1 MADDLENL
9 HVRLQALHER
19 LSSAKNVD
27 PELRARLDQLIQ
39 DIEGHMG
46 KPAERSTTSE
56 LPLVQQFT
64 DMSERFEVTHPIL
77 AGTLGRMADV
87 LSQMGI

>member
-1 MADDLENL
+1 MADDLDNL

-19 LSSAKNVD
+19 LSTGKNVD

-39 DIEGHMG
+39 DIEGHLG
-46 KPAERSTTSE
+46 KSE
-56 LPLVQQFT
+56 KQSATDDLPLVQQFT
-64 DMSERFEVTHPIL
+64 DMSERFEVSHPIL